1 MALAT
6 ALATILVTTQVM
18 ADTAFVDGFEDMPAM
33 PGMTAIPD
41 GSVSFDTASGRIIVA
56 FMRTTAY
63 RHEILAFYESA
74 LAELGWRLRTDQRY
88 VREGEVL
95 SLDLTRDGSATIV
108 RYSLKPE

>member
-1 MALAT
+1 MLAT
-6 ALATILVTTQVM
+6 MLITTTLFVGPVM
-18 ADTAFVDGFEDMPAM
+18 GDAAFVDGFEDMPAM

-41 GSVSFDTASGRIIVA
+41 GSVSFDTASGRIVVA